1 MNWIDGVLVAL
12 LLAMVVVG
20 SKKGL
25 IRELMAFVLFFAS
38 LIISIRYIDRLAV
51 WVHEQMGGSTL
62 ISAMLS
68 FIILL
73 AGAYIVFKLLGL
85 LFYKVASVKTDK
97 KRDQMGGA
105 LVGFLRGWVAVS
117 FLTMLVFLLPLPD
130 WFYASFENSFF
141 GPTIAKTIPMMYD
154 STEKLHKGGGSFM
167 EQIEATL
174 LQPNAPTSGKSNSN
188 SQGVDEERQQVYR
201 VIYQMDRFFNTTSPS

>member
-25 IRELMAFVLFFAS
+25 IRELMAFVLFFAA
-38 LIISIRYIDRLAV
+38 LIISIRYIDRLAI
-51 WVHEQMGGSTL
+51 WVHQQLGGSVL
-62 ISAMLS
+62 ISALLS
-68 FIILL
+68 FVLLL
-73 AGAYIVFKLLGL
+73 AGSYIIFKLLGM

-117 FLTMLVFLLPLPD
+117 FLVMLTFLMPLPD
-130 WFYASFENSFF
+130 WFYTSFENSFF
-141 GPTIAKTIPMMYD
+141 GPTVAKTIPMMYD
-154 STEKLHKGGGSFM
+154 TTEKIHKGGGNFM
-167 EQIEATL
+167 ERIEATL
-174 LQPNAPTSGKSNSN
+174 LQPTNTSSSGQDSKAI
-188 SQGVDEERQQVYR
+188 EEDRQQVYR
-201 VIYQMDRFFNTTSPS
+201 VIYQMDRFFNTSSPT